1 MIRSYLL
8 SVSEMLR
15 AKPWGYSLSILS
27 LALSL
32 AFFILS
38 MAYVHYESHYDQW
51 IPGYKNIYRIELELN
66 GKTRASGM
74 ERKDYS
80 GIPEILEFATSLIPG
95 GFNVEISYD
104 ERKHFIN
111 FNAASDNF
119 LHMMGIGVIRGQIQ
133 NSNPATYYLAISERK
148 AVEIFGSVENALGE
162 RIKPSNKNLFF
173 TSSIERSHQPKHH
186 EEGIITAV
194 FRDVRPDSHMKFD
207 LVGIS
212 PFIAATNYVL
222 LEETAS
228 IEKITEILGSEFKSL
243 QDKKIK
249 SGEKS
254 NNPSVVSY
262 IKYLTDLRN
271 SQLTLIRISDIYL
284 FAKSGGFR
292 HGDSNLVT
300 TMTTFAFVLLSI
312 GAINLAGLLVT
323 QYSAREK
330 EFIMRK
336 ICGSSPQNLSLMV
349 LMEVI
354 LITGIACVL
363 AALLVYLLASDF
375 KQYVADF
382 NLWLAMG
389 NGLWGWIIIALF
401 VVVLIS
407 VFMPILN
414 IYNLNPAAIFRGFIS
429 QSLSQS
435 TLVMVFVGF
444 EVALAVVV
452 IITALTMAGQVQHVS
467 KRNFP
472 FDVTDIYFLHTY
484 GTGPNYL
491 TSFLAFGLED
501 YFQSQFQSNVQFEA
515 GLKRIPG
522 VVKVGQSVSAPFIM
536 GTFLNAQNKNAVQGG
551 EQEVVINSLGKDFFA
566 TLDISLLAGNEFSDK
581 DFEFA
586 YTRLASR
593 NFLRNSN
600 NINERE
606 NSEEQQ
612 SKAPK
617 LVSRV
622 IINEAMLQK
631 LGYSDPR
638 EAIGKRFN
646 QADTSIMSATG
657 NESFIIIGVTPN
669 LYIEWTF
676 GRQEKPAIYIPATN
690 GYAGA
695 MVIKYVGS
703 DTSAFIKEL
712 EQLHK
717 SSFPGMPDLKLDL
730 VSLEGELESILRP
743 HREKMNIFL
752 GLSVMAI
759 FIAGIGLHY
768 AVQFTVSRQRREMAI
783 RKVFGSSSKDIAI
796 RVFWA
801 FLKPVIAANIV
812 AWPIAFLIMS
822 EWLQQ
827 YSDRIQP
834 GISMFITAGLISILL
849 VVVVVGREAWRMARA
864 MPYEGLLVTAQ

>member
-8 SVSEMLR
+8 SVLVMLKT
-15 AKPWGYSLSILS
+15 KPWGYSLSILS

-51 IPGYKNIYRIELELN
+51 VPGYKNIFRIELELN
-66 GKTRASGM
+66 GKAQAP
-74 ERKDYS
+74 DLDHLNFS
-80 GIPEILEFATSLIPG
+80 GIPEILEVAYSSILD
-95 GFNVEISYD
+95 VRKAEISYKK
-104 ERKHFIN
+104 RKYSIN
-111 FNAASDNF
+111 FTAASDNF
-119 LHMMGIGVIRGQIQ
+119 LPMMGIGVIRGQIQ
-133 NSNPATYYLAISERK
+133 NSNSATYYLAISERK
-148 AVEIFGSVENALGE
+148 AVEIFGSVENALGKH
-162 RIKPSNKNLFF
+162 IKPSEGFLFK
-173 TSSIERSHQPKHH
+173 TSPIGFSNQHFSHST
-186 EEGIITAV
+186 GIISAV
-194 FRDVRPDSHMKFD
+194 FRDVRPDSHMEFD
-207 LVGIS
+207 LVGSSSSGTSI
-212 PFIAATNYVL
+212 TYL
-222 LEETAS
+222 RLEEAAN
-228 IEKITEILGSEFKSL
+228 IEKISELLGSRFKSSL
-243 QDKKIK
+243 DKERKSIIK
-249 SGEKS
+249 SDNS
-254 NNPSVVSY
+254 SVVSY
-262 IKYLTDLRN
+262 IQRLTALQN
-271 SQLTLIRISDIYL
+271 SQLTLIRVSDIYL
-284 FAKSGGFR
+284 FSKSGGSKY
-292 HGDSNLVT
+292 GDSNLVA
-300 TMTTFAFVLLSI
+300 TMTTIAFVLLSI

-330 EFIMRK
+330 EFLMRK

-354 LITGIACVL
+354 LISGIACVL

-382 NLWLAMG
+382 NLWLAIE

-414 IYNLNPAAIFRGFIS
+414 IYNLNPATIFRDFIS

-444 EVALAVVV
+444 EVVLAVVV

-467 KRNFP
+467 KKNIP
-472 FDVTDIYFLHTY
+472 FDVTDIYFLRTY
-484 GTGPNYL
+484 GEDSGYL
-491 TSFLAFGLED
+491 GNTIIIGFED
-501 YFQSQFQSNVQFEA
+501 YFQRKFQGNAKFEA

-522 VVKVGQSVSAPFIM
+522 VVKVGQSISAPFIL
-536 GTFLNAQNKNAVQGG
+536 GKVLDAQNKNSAQGM
-551 EQEVVINSLGKDFFA
+551 EQEVVIKSMGKDFFA
-566 TLDISLLAGNEFSDK
+566 TLNIPLLAGNEFSDK
-581 DFEFA
+581 DFDFA
-586 YTRLASR
+586 FARQASR
-593 NFLRNSN
+593 ALPLMFISAD
-600 NINERE
+600 ERE
-606 NSEEQQ
+606 KREEQLGIAL
-612 SKAPK
+612 KP
-617 LVSRV
+617 VSRV

-631 LGYSDPR
+631 LGFSDPQ
-638 EAIGKRFN
+638 EAIGERFD
-646 QADTSIMSATG
+646 QTDTSIMFATG
-657 NESFIIIGVTPN
+657 NENFIIIGVTSN
-669 LYIEWTF
+669 LYSEWTY
-676 GRQEKPAIYIPATN
+676 GRQEKPAIYTPAPK

-717 SSFPGMPDLKLDL
+717 NSFPEVPDRKLNL

-743 HREKMNIFL
+743 HQEKMNIFL
-752 GLSVMAI
+752 GLSVMTI

-768 AVQFTVSRQRREMAI
+768 AVQFTVSRQRREMSI

-796 RVFWA
+796 RVFWT

-812 AWPIAFLIMS
+812 AWPIAYLIMS

-849 VVVVVGREAWRMARA
+849 VVVVVGREAWRMAKA

>member
-8 SVSEMLR
+8 SVLVMLKT
-15 AKPWGYSLSILS
+15 KPWGYSLSILS

-51 IPGYKNIYRIELELN
+51 VPGYKNIFRIELELK
-66 GKTRASGM
+66 GKAQAP
-74 ERKDYS
+74 DLDHLNFS
-80 GIPEILEFATSLIPG
+80 GIPEILEVAYSILG
-95 GFNVEISYD
+95 MRKAEISYKK
-104 ERKHFIN
+104 RKYSIN
-111 FNAASDNF
+111 FTAASDNF
-119 LHMMGIGVIRGQIQ
+119 LPMMGIGVIRGQIQ
-133 NSNPATYYLAISERK
+133 NSNSATYYLAISERK
-148 AVEIFGSVENALGE
+148 AVEIFGSVENALGKH
-162 RIKPSNKNLFF
+162 IKPSEGFLFK
-173 TSSIERSHQPKHH
+173 TSPIGFSNQHFSHST
-186 EEGIITAV
+186 GIISAV
-194 FRDVRPDSHMKFD
+194 FRDVRPDSHMEFD
-207 LVGIS
+207 LVGSSSSGTSI
-212 PFIAATNYVL
+212 TYL
-222 LEETAS
+222 RLEEAAN
-228 IEKITEILGSEFKSL
+228 IEKISELLGSRFKSSL
-243 QDKKIK
+243 DKERKSIIK
-249 SGEKS
+249 SDNS
-254 NNPSVVSY
+254 SVVSY
-262 IKYLTDLRN
+262 IQRLTDLQN
-271 SQLTLIRISDIYL
+271 SQLNLIRVSDIYL
-284 FAKSGGFR
+284 FSKSGGSK
-292 HGDSNLVT
+292 HGDSNLVA

-336 ICGSSPQNLSLMV
+336 ICGSSPKNLSLMV

-354 LITGIACVL
+354 LISGIACVL

-382 NLWLAMG
+382 NLWLAIE
-389 NGLWGWIIIALF
+389 NGLWSWIIIVLF

-444 EVALAVVV
+444 EVVLAVVV

-467 KRNFP
+467 KKNFP
-472 FDVTDIYFLHTY
+472 FDVTDIYFLRTY
-484 GTGPNYL
+484 GEDSGYLGNTIIFGP
-491 TSFLAFGLED
+491 ED
-501 YFQSQFQSNVQFEA
+501 YFQRKFQGNAKFEA

-522 VVKVGQSVSAPFIM
+522 VIKVGQSISAPFIL
-536 GTFLNAQNKNAVQGG
+536 GKVLDAQNKNSAQGM
-551 EQEVVINSLGKDFFA
+551 EQEVVIKSMGKDFFT
-566 TLDISLLAGNEFSDK
+566 TLNIPLLAGNEFSDK
-581 DFEFA
+581 DFDFA
-586 YTRLASR
+586 FARQASR
-593 NFLRNSN
+593 ALPFMFISAD
-600 NINERE
+600 ERE
-606 NSEEQQ
+606 KREEQLGIAL
-612 SKAPK
+612 KP
-617 LVSRV
+617 VSRV

-631 LGYSDPR
+631 LGFSDPQ
-638 EAIGKRFN
+638 EAIGERFD
-646 QADTSIMSATG
+646 QTDTSIMLVTG
-657 NESFIIIGVTPN
+657 NENFIIIGVTSN
-669 LYIEWTF
+669 LYSEWTY
-676 GRQEKPAIYIPATN
+676 GRQEKPAIYTPAPK

-712 EQLHK
+712 EQLHN
-717 SSFPGMPDLKLDL
+717 SSFPGLPDLKLDL
-730 VSLEGELESILRP
+730 VSIEGELESILRP
-743 HREKMNIFL
+743 HQEKMNLFL
-752 GLSVMAI
+752 GLSVMTI

-768 AVQFTVSRQRREMAI
+768 AVQFTVSRQRREMSI

-812 AWPIAFLIMS
+812 AWPIAYLIMS

-834 GISMFITAGLISILL
+834 GLSMFITAGLISILL
-849 VVVVVGREAWRMARA
+849 VVVVVGCEAWRMARA